1 MDAKVGAYAFTVGVV
16 LAVILGLFSAYLGGQ
31 VSAILVSLLVILGL
45 IVGFLN
51 VAGKE
56 TKEFLI
62 VATVLVIVT
71 SLGGATAT
79 LGGVQYIGGYLVGIF
94 THIMAFV
101 VPAVVV
107 VGLKDVVRLTKQP

>member
-1 MDAKVGAYAFTVGVV
+1 MDNKVGAYAFTVGVV

-31 VSAILVSLLVILGL
+31 VSAILVSLLVLLGL

-51 VAGKE
+51 IAGKE
-56 TKEFLI
+56 TKEFLL
-62 VATVLVIVT
+62 VAIVLVIAT

-94 THIMAFV
+94 TNIMAFV
-101 VPAVVV
+101 VPAIIV
-107 VGLKDVVRLTKQP
+107 VGLKDVLRLTKQP